1 MAIDRSKTDLIKA
14 KYEELTGTMSDPV
27 VAANHEE
34 YMKYSKEL
42 GARPAVMMRCVN
54 LQMPSFPRTKQR

>member
-42 GARPAVMMRCVN
+42 
-54 LQMPSFPRTKQR
+54 

>member
-14 KYEELTGTMSDPV
+14 KYEELTGTMSDPS

-42 GARPAVMMRCVN
+42 GAIEP
-54 LQMPSFPRTKQR
+54 